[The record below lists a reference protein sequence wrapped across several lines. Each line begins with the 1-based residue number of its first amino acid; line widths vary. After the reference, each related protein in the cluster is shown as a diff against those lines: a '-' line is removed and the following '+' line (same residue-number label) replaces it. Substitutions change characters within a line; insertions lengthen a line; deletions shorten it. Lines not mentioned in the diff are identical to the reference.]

1 MVFDQR
7 QFSHAIQYMRT
18 LPVSIKF
25 ICTSLRNR
33 KKSVNISL
41 CFEGSTNK
49 SYAFTFQANFLVIVR
64 SVYFIG
70 KLVIEKRL

>member
-1 MVFDQR
+1 VVFDQR
-7 QFSHAIQYMRT
+7 QFSHAMQYIRT
-18 LPVSIKF
+18 LPVSITF

-33 KKSVNISL
+33 KNSVNISF

-49 SYAFTFQANFLVIVR
+49 SYAFNFQANVLVIVR

-70 KLVIEKRL
+70 KLLIEKRL